1 MFPYLFPLFFTRE
14 QRKLLT
20 IRNCTLLGLHVQNSS
35 IYTYIMT
42 WVYCQLSLED
52 YSCHVTSRDMSCDQ
66 GKFSCEKNR
75 LKKKN
80 GNRIYNKNINIGTE
94 HYCWSD
100 IMSTRTPKHIPRNT
114 KIILLLNANTVFI
127 SKG

>member
-1 MFPYLFPLFFTRE
+1 MFPYFSPLFFTRE

-20 IRNCTLLGLHVQNSS
+20 IRNWTLLGLHVQNSS

-66 GKFSCEKNR
+66 GKFSCEK
-75 LKKKN
+75 KPTKKN
-80 GNRIYNKNINIGTE
+80 EREQNLQQKHKHWHGTLLL
-94 HYCWSD
+94 SD

-114 KIILLLNANTVFI
+114 KISLLLNANTVFI

>member
-1 MFPYLFPLFFTRE
+1 M
-14 QRKLLT
+14 
-20 IRNCTLLGLHVQNSS
+20 
-35 IYTYIMT
+35 
-42 WVYCQLSLED
+42 ED

-66 GKFSCEKNR
+66 GKFSCEKKTTK
-75 LKKKN
+75 KKKN
-80 GNRIYNKNINIGTE
+80 GNRIYNININIGTE